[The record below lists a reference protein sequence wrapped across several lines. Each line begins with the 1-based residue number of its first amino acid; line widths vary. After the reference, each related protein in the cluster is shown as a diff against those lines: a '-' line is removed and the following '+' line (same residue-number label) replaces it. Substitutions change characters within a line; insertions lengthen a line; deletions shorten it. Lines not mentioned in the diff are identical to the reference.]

1 MANKKPLNISE
12 EAAVQM
18 PMKTV
23 ASLII
28 IVALG
33 TMGYFQIIER
43 LNVADTRIQIMEKD
57 LEENTEFRIKWPRGQ
72 LGSLPADSEQFM
84 MIEDLYKTTDKI
96 NKHVEDMALN
106 KVNIQMAAKTKN
118 KLSKFEWVKK
128 NIVIVPVV
136 AAILAG
142 TFTSVRYVLS
152 LTDTIEANK
161 QTIINLQRDL
171 TVAEDKL
178 TEVATRLSAAEA
190 TWEMA
195 ENLYRQLADQVR
207 EHAYDIKDLNR

>member
-1 MANKKPLNISE
+1 MNKKPLNIGE
-12 EAAVQM
+12 EVAVQM

-33 TMGYFQIIER
+33 TMGYFQIIDR

-106 KVNIQMAAKTKN
+106 KVNIQFLRTQM
-118 KLSKFEWVKK
+118 
-128 NIVIVPVV
+128 
-136 AAILAG
+136 
-142 TFTSVRYVLS
+142 
-152 LTDTIEANK
+152 
-161 QTIINLQRDL
+161 
-171 TVAEDKL
+171 DK
-178 TEVATRLSAAEA
+178 V
-190 TWEMA
+190 
-195 ENLYRQLADQVR
+195 LADIEKLKDANR
-207 EHAYDIKDLNR
+207 EIGYKNGSYSQ